1 MRETFRTL
9 PSFWAPYLI
18 NGDSTGMTDAE
29 RRQADDFLTLHRLP
43 APVSCEDIG
52 FRRYNDAHELGGEAA
67 KGQNCSAYG
76 FLVDEIAADML
87 D

>member
-18 NGDSTGMTDAE
+18 NGDATGMTDAE
-29 RRQADDFLTLHRLP
+29 RRQADDFLTLYRLP
-43 APVSCEDIG
+43 APVSCEDDG
-52 FRRYNDAHELGGEAA
+52 FRRYNDAHDLGGDAA
-67 KGQNCSAYG
+67 LGQDCSVYG
-76 FLVDEIAADML
+76 FLIDEIAAGQL

>member
-18 NGDSTGMTDAE
+18 NGDATGMTDAE
-29 RRQADDFLTLHRLP
+29 RRQADDFLTLYRLP
-43 APVSCEDIG
+43 APVSCEDDG
-52 FRRYNDAHELGGEAA
+52 FRRYNDAHDLGGEAA
-67 KGQNCSAYG
+67 KGQDCSVLG

-87 D
+87 A